1 MWTDSG
7 NNSFL
12 NSGNWKPLTPGGG
25 LQLPASKLT
34 GKATIICNNRSK
46 LYFSPGHMIAALN
59 EWIVMFSFSW
69 AEVGWGERTQ
79 GILSLLVTV
88 TLYVSYKN
96 AIPLLWMINFILLCY
111 YWILVHYVLGFSS
124 NRNTGSIK
132 VGIFGD
138 KEAEKWANHTWL
150 FHISYF
156 SASAGSFSDGNQQM
170 AISSLPPVR
179 WSLPEL

>member
-1 MWTDSG
+1 
-7 NNSFL
+7 
-12 NSGNWKPLTPGGG
+12 

-111 YWILVHYVLGFSS
+111 Y
-124 NRNTGSIK
+124 
-132 VGIFGD
+132 
-138 KEAEKWANHTWL
+138 
-150 FHISYF
+150 
-156 SASAGSFSDGNQQM
+156 
-170 AISSLPPVR
+170 
-179 WSLPEL
+179 